1 MAKRLPRETLR
12 DDMTLPII
20 TSEMTSIV
28 ECVQADF
35 DDPNIAKSIRF
46 SPTALKQARNVLL
59 NGGTIITDTLLV
71 RKGIDRA
78 SLDALGLQCKCFI
91 NEPSVLRVAESRCAT
106 RAEVA
111 LDLAMTA
118 PGLKMFVIG
127 SAPATLSHLL
137 SRYSPAQLH
146 DAVIVATVTG
156 FVNAVQLKERLFES
170 GYACVIVRG
179 KKGGVSAAIS
189 LTNAILRTALEQLD

>member
-1 MAKRLPRETLR
+1 MAKRLPIETMY
-12 DDMTLPII
+12 DGTTAPYV
-20 TSEMTSIV
+20 TSEMTTIMEYV
-28 ECVQADF
+28 RADLE
-35 DDPNIAKSIRF
+35 DPNIVRSIRF
-46 SPTALKQARNVLL
+46 SPTALTLARNVLL
-59 NGGTIITDTLLV
+59 NGGTIVTDTLLV

-78 SLDALGLQCKCFI
+78 ALDALGTPCKCFI

-127 SAPATLSHLL
+127 GAPATLNHLL
-137 SRYSPAQLH
+137 THYSPVQLR
-146 DAVIVATVTG
+146 DMVIVATVTG

-170 GYACVIVRG
+170 GFPCIVVRG
-179 KKGGVSAAIS
+179 KKGGIPSAIS
-189 LTNAILRTALEQLD
+189 ITNALLRSALEQMG